1 MTTESRR
8 RLARIVQD
16 PRCDLAEAAL
26 LCCVEVEPDLDVERE
41 LLRLDALADQ
51 LRADG
56 FRPGSPRHNAATLTT
71 HLARDHGFSGNAVEH
86 HDPRNGLLTVVLDR
100 KRGLPITLAI
110 VYVAIGRRLGLRVFG
125 INAPGHFLVGVGTA
139 EGRHPASA
147 PPAPEG
153 TRDVVVLDPFHG
165 GAILRPAD
173 IDERIRRAT
182 AGLAGY
188 EPEVVRPTPPAAV
201 VRRLLNN
208 LTRDFLAVGDA
219 EDALWTVE
227 LKRIIPG
234 SGPDDVE
241 TLAELL
247 VKIGRYRH
255 AAETIEAYLSEGAPP
270 HIELEDLEK
279 LAVRARA
286 KMN

>member
-1 MTTESRR
+1 MTERSRR

-16 PRCDLAEAAL
+16 PGCDLAEAAL
-26 LCCVEVEPDLDVERE
+26 LCCVEVEPDLEVERE

-56 FRPGSPRHNAATLTT
+56 FRPGSPRHNAAALSR
-71 HLARDHGFSGNAVEH
+71 HLAGNHGFAGDTADH
-86 HDPRNGLLTVVLDR
+86 HDPRNGLLTAVLDR
-100 KRGLPITLAI
+100 RRGLPIALAV
-110 VYVAIGRRLGLRVFG
+110 VYVAIGRRLGLHVFG
-125 INAPGHFLVGVGTA
+125 INAPGHFLVGVGGTQR
-139 EGRHPASA
+139 RHPASA
-147 PPAPEG
+147 PTTQEDPG
-153 TRDVVVLDPFHG
+153 SVVVLDPYHR
-165 GAILRPAD
+165 GAILRRAD

-208 LTRDFLAVGDA
+208 LTRDFLAVGDT

-247 VKIGRYRH
+247 VQIGRYRH
-255 AAETIEAYLSEGAPP
+255 AVETVEAYLAEDAPA
-270 HIELEDLEK
+270 HFELEDLER